1 MKPRVARPDR
11 ERGET
16 LAELLVTIAII
27 GITVVAIVGALADTI
42 FASSTHRQYASA
54 DTIARSVAETLKD
67 RTIAWV
73 PDGSYPASTWS
84 TVDTTGYTVTLT
96 PPPQCWNGD
105 SPATFQSCPN
115 GNRGLQKITVTVTSD
130 SGSRGQVVTILKRRT

>member
-1 MKPRVARPDR
+1 MKPRVARPERER

-54 DTIARSVAETLKD
+54 DTIARSVAETLED

-73 PDGSYPASTWS
+73 PDGSYPASTWA
-84 TVDTTGYTVTLT
+84 TVDTTGYNVALAA
-96 PPPQCWNGD
+96 QCWNGD
-105 SPATFQSCPN
+105 SPATFQACPN
-115 GNRGLQKITVTVTSD
+115 GSRGLQKITITVTSD
-130 SGSRGQVVTILKRRT
+130 SGSRGQVVTILRRRT